1 MTWSDVYRGSVGPA
15 VWLVLGLPLLLT
27 AGCASLDPR
36 VRDDIVEICQFPPPL
51 MWLHDVEGRVTGI
64 HIRLYLVSG
73 QTDRGVFVPGTVNAT
88 LYALAVRPDGSYE
101 RKVAQTWAFDERQAT
116 DFRFTTPSPMGNSY
130 GLFLKW
136 PSGLALAGREVQ
148 LEISYRRRDG
158 HVVRAQG
165 GRFTVPLPQGARA
178 RPASRPWLP
187 ASRPAAAEPP
197 PLEPQPP

>member
-1 MTWSDVYRGSVGPA
+1 MTWSDVYWGSVGPA
-15 VWLVLGLPLLLT
+15 GWLVLGLPLLLT

-73 QTDRGVFVPGTVNAT
+73 QTDRGVFVPGTINAT

-101 RKVAQTWAFDERQAT
+101 RKVAQTWALDERVTT
-116 DFRFTTPSPMGNSY
+116 DLRFTTRSPMGDSY
-130 GLFLKW
+130 GLFLRW
-136 PSGLALAGREVQ
+136 PPEVTPAGSEVQ

-165 GRFTVPLPQGARA
+165 GRFTVPPPQGARA